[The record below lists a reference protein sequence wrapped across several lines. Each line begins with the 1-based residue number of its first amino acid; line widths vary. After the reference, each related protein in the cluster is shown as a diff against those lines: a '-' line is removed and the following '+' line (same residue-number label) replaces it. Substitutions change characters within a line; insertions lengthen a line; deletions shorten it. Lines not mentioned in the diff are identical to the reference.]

1 MAIAA
6 VFEFPSEPVDKY
18 HKVFEAGEAIVNQPN
33 RLYHACYR
41 TDTGFTVI
49 DIWSDEKSFAAFGE
63 TLGPAVQRAGL
74 DARPA
79 VYPVEQLMTQD
90 GTRSS

>member
-1 MAIAA
+1 MAISA
-6 VFEFPSEPVDKY
+6 VFEFPGEPVSKY
-18 HKVFEAGEAIVNQPN
+18 HAVFEAGDDIVNQPA

-41 TDTGFTVI
+41 TGNGFTAI
-49 DIWSDEKSFAAFGE
+49 DIWADEQSFAAFGA

-90 GTRSS
+90 GTRVS